1 MERTGDL
8 THHSTGLSI
17 MKKRTI
23 IVSAIFIFLFYILEN
38 IISIWAYSIR
48 DDSREADVVIVLGAA
63 AYDGGVSPVYRE
75 RLNHGIDLYRQGLV
89 KKIIVTGGVAKGNK
103 HSDAYTAK
111 EYVLSQ
117 GISEEDIL
125 MEEASVIT
133 LENLENSK
141 ALMEQNGYR
150 TAIVVS
156 DPLHMKRAMLLAE
169 DTGMEAYGSPTPTT
183 MYRSLKTKLP
193 FLARELFYCV
203 GYKWYRIF
211 H

>member
-1 MERTGDL
+1 
-8 THHSTGLSI
+8 

-23 IVSAIFIFLFYILEN
+23 IASVIFLFLFYILEN
-38 IISIWAYSIR
+38 IISICAYSIR
-48 DDSREADVVIVLGAA
+48 DERCEADVVIVLGAA
-63 AYDGGVSPVYRE
+63 AYDRGVSPVYRE
-75 RLNHGIDLYRQGLV
+75 RLNHGICLYQQGLV

-103 HSDAYTAK
+103 HSDAYSAK

-117 GISEEDIL
+117 GVPKEDIL

-133 LENLENSK
+133 QENLENSK
-141 ALMEQNGYR
+141 ALMEKNGYQ

-169 DTGMEAYGSPTPTT
+169 DAGMKAYSSPTPTT

-193 FLARELFYCV
+193 FLTRELFYCV

>member
-1 MERTGDL
+1 
-8 THHSTGLSI
+8 

-23 IVSAIFIFLFYILEN
+23 IASVIFLFLFYILEN
-38 IISIWAYSIR
+38 IISICAYSIR
-48 DDSREADVVIVLGAA
+48 DERCEADVVIVLGAA
-63 AYDGGVSPVYRE
+63 AYDRGVSPVYRE
-75 RLNHGIDLYRQGLV
+75 RLNHGICLYQQGLV

-103 HSDAYTAK
+103 HSDAYSAK

-117 GISEEDIL
+117 GVPKEDIL

-133 LENLENSK
+133 QENLENSK
-141 ALMEQNGYR
+141 ALMEKNGYQ

-169 DTGMEAYGSPTPTT
+169 DAGMKAYSSPTPTT

-193 FLARELFYCV
+193 FLTRELFYCG